1 MSWLI
6 LTVVLLAFILL
17 TVAFRSI
24 VIATKAA
31 ALNLLS
37 VGAAYGVVAAIFQW
51 GWGGLPHL
59 TGPRSM
65 DKLPTRTAV
74 SPWASAITPNLDIEG
89 SEHLARISREEQAAL
104 TRTPRAQ

>member
-51 GWGGLPHL
+51 GWGSSLVGIHEKAPIPAFAPMLIFAIVF
-59 TGPRSM
+59 GRSM
-65 DKLPTRTAV
+65 DYEVFL
-74 SPWASAITPNLDIEG
+74 
-89 SEHLARISREEQAAL
+89 ISRVHEA
-104 TRTPRAQ
+104 